1 MQQDRTEST
10 ESEITLDRSRRPRGR
25 RGRLDL
31 DAKEA
36 LLRLYASGEA
46 TTVIADRFGI
56 DETYVRKLASRYGI
70 RKGVAT
76 LQEVNPTK
84 RNRRPAIGGHLPA
97 YKKAR
102 RGFHLPERLEPHY
115 IRLLVSGLNCRE
127 AARRL
132 GVAGE
137 AHDGR

>member
-1 MQQDRTEST
+1 MQQDRTET
-10 ESEITLDRSRRPRGR
+10 TGSEITLDRSRRPRGR

-46 TTVIADRFGI
+46 TAAIADRFGI
-56 DETYVRKLASRYGI
+56 DETCVRKLASRYGI
-70 RKGVAT
+70 RKGIAT
-76 LQEVNPTK
+76 LQEAG
-84 RNRRPAIGGHLPA
+84 PAKGNKPPEIGGHLPA

-102 RGFHLPERLEPHY
+102 RGFHLPERLEPRY
-115 IRLLVSGLNCRE
+115 IRLLVSGLNSRE

-137 AHDGR
+137 ANDGR